1 MGSSHHHHHH
11 SSGLVPRGSQS
22 TSLYKKAGLMY
33 TLENCVF
40 CKIIKRELP
49 STIYYE
55 DERVIAIKDINP
67 AAPVHVLIIPK
78 EHIANVKEINES
90 NAQILIDIH
99 KAANKVAEDLGIAEK
114 GYRLITNCG
123 VAAGQTVFHLH
134 YHLLGGVDMGPKI
147 L

>member
-1 MGSSHHHHHH
+1 MELKCNIFVNYRLLLWGDVYV
-11 SSGLVPRGSQS
+11 GEL
-22 TSLYKKAGLMY
+22 
-33 TLENCVF
+33 CF

-90 NAQILIDIH
+90 NAQI
-99 KAANKVAEDLGIAEK
+99 
-114 GYRLITNCG
+114 
-123 VAAGQTVFHLH
+123 
-134 YHLLGGVDMGPKI
+134 
-147 L
+147 